1 MKPPK
6 RKLNFHPIGDM
17 FSDSKLSASFL
28 SKSEYKRIVD
38 ETMVQF
44 QELSI
49 AVDIL
54 SSGNVDAR
62 ARAYAVSVG
71 NDRFC
76 EDNGIQ
82 LSVVELTAELVK
94 QTLQRLTFVRSVD
107 GAVFKDQVFAYKAPK
122 MYADLSP
129 QVLDFVKDLNL
140 FSHIQ
145 TLGKSSKSPAKDLNS
160 DIKSLCDTALS
171 KCLFILNEISMAKW
185 SATRSNVIAKMVA
198 DNKS

>member
-6 RKLNFHPIGDM
+6 RKLNFHPIGEL

-76 EDNGIQ
+76 EDKGIQ

-145 TLGKSSKSPAKDLNS
+145 TLGKSSKSPVKVNS

-171 KCLFILNEISMAKW
+171 KCLFILIDISMAKW
-185 SATRSNVIAKMVA
+185 SATRSNVIAKMIA

>member
-6 RKLNFHPIGDM
+6 RKLNFHPIGEL

-44 QELSI
+44 QELSV

-54 SSGNVDAR
+54 SSGNVDAL

-82 LSVVELTAELVK
+82 LSIVELTAELVK
-94 QTLQRLTFVRSVD
+94 QTLQRLAFVRSVD

-145 TLGKSSKSPAKDLNS
+145 TLGKSSKSPAKLNS

-171 KCLFILNEISMAKW
+171 KCLFILIEISMAKW

>member
-6 RKLNFHPIGDM
+6 RKLNFHPIGEL

-94 QTLQRLTFVRSVD
+94 QTLQRLTFVRSID

-122 MYADLSP
+122 MYADLST
-129 QVLDFVKDLNL
+129 QTLDFVKDLNL

-145 TLGKSSKSPAKDLNS
+145 TLGKSSKSPAKLNS

-171 KCLFILNEISMAKW
+171 KCLFILIEISMAKW

>member
-6 RKLNFHPIGDM
+6 RKLNFHPIGEM

-28 SKSEYKRIVD
+28 SKTEYKRIVD
-38 ETMVQF
+38 EMMVQF

-94 QTLQRLTFVRSVD
+94 QTLHRLVFVRSID

-129 QVLDFVKDLNL
+129 QVLDFVKGLNL

-145 TLGKSSKSPAKDLNS
+145 TLGKSSKFPAKDLNS

-171 KCLFILNEISMAKW
+171 KCLFILNEISTAKW
-185 SATRSNVIAKMVA
+185 SATRSNVIAKMIA

>member
-6 RKLNFHPIGDM
+6 RKLNFHPIGEL

-28 SKSEYKRIVD
+28 SKTEYKRIVD

-54 SSGNVDAR
+54 SSGNVDAL

-122 MYADLSP
+122 MYADLST
-129 QVLDFVKDLNL
+129 QTLDFVKDLNL

-145 TLGKSSKSPAKDLNS
+145 TLGKSSKSPAKLNS

-171 KCLFILNEISMAKW
+171 KCLFILIEISMAKW

>member
-1 MKPPK
+1 MKCF
-6 RKLNFHPIGDM
+6 LT
-17 FSDSKLSASFL
+17 ASL
-28 SKSEYKRIVD
+28 ARASCLKTEYKRIVD

-44 QELSI
+44 QELSV

-122 MYADLSP
+122 MYADLST
-129 QVLDFVKDLNL
+129 QTLDFVKDLNL

-145 TLGKSSKSPAKDLNS
+145 ALGKSSKFPAKDLNS

-185 SATRSNVIAKMVA
+185 SATRSNVIAKMIA

>member
-6 RKLNFHPIGDM
+6 RKLNFHPIGEL

-54 SSGNVDAR
+54 SSGNVDAL

-122 MYADLSP
+122 MYADLST
-129 QVLDFVKDLNL
+129 QTLDFVKDLNL

-145 TLGKSSKSPAKDLNS
+145 TLGKSSKSPAKLNS

-171 KCLFILNEISMAKW
+171 KCLFILIEISMAKW